1 MVVGVLLESYAS
13 LLHTDVLV
21 LMLLP
26 GMAEGAVVVLFLFC
40 FFPLR
45 CRTAH
50 LERRP
55 WDLKRPCT
63 WVSDL
68 WIIFIFSLIVA
79 VGGILNDCLRVRE
92 LSPVLTSLSPL
103 LSWHWMA
110 VNAHLGGLSGAVI
123 AQ

>member
-26 GMAEGAVVVLFLFC
+26 GMAEGAVVVLFLFLFC

-55 WDLKRPCT
+55 WDLRISYPRYG
-63 WVSDL
+63 D
-68 WIIFIFSLIVA
+68 
-79 VGGILNDCLRVRE
+79 
-92 LSPVLTSLSPL
+92 
-103 LSWHWMA
+103 
-110 VNAHLGGLSGAVI
+110 
-123 AQ
+123 